1 MEGGCD
7 NPKPGQYDPNS
18 EQFSATKQARRVS
31 EMNDMKTK
39 IKTMNV
45 NVDDIS
51 GSEGSKMIAPEMED
65 QLKQNQQA
73 LDRRTSEEG
82 MPKDPAELVIP
93 RKRFGIFT
101 ISPVSLMKW
110 TKGTLKHPLSDIGKE
125 LDKDALRCFAA
136 IQRYMKDKPASQE
149 GKGDQADIRLVADR
163 GMCVVGLRTELY
175 LQVMKQLTDNPS
187 RQSYL
192 KGWEIL
198 CIITNCFAPPVPLAL
213 IVQRFLEK
221 EAFPQEKVTELLTDF
236 KWKELKGKELEDA
249 KLGLMAKYALQK
261 FRHTMRTPKG
271 RVPSVEEIEHFCEA
285 PFKFN
290 VFGEALE
297 NIVLNSENVDEASR
311 LPKVLSFLAEA
322 VLLLGGHASEGIFRV
337 PGDLDG
343 IISLK
348 MRIERGDYNLE
359 GVHDAAVAASLLK
372 MWVRELEEPLIP
384 NRFYSRCL
392 EIHEVQA
399 AMDVVDELP
408 QLNRSCIKYL
418 AKYLQVV
425 GDPVNQPKTKMSVSN
440 LAIVFAPNLLRCP
453 TDNPFIILQN
463 SKREQRFV
471 KIIVNYLDE

>member
-1 MEGGCD
+1 MGD
-7 NPKPGQYDPNS
+7 RPKS
-18 EQFSATKQARRVS
+18 
-31 EMNDMKTK
+31 
-39 IKTMNV
+39 
-45 NVDDIS
+45 
-51 GSEGSKMIAPEMED
+51 SEG
-65 QLKQNQQA
+65 Q
-73 LDRRTSEEG
+73 G
-82 MPKDPAELVIP
+82 
-93 RKRFGIFT
+93 
-101 ISPVSLMKW
+101 
-110 TKGTLKHPLSDIGKE
+110 
-125 LDKDALRCFAA
+125 DKL
-136 IQRYMKDKPASQE
+136 
-149 GKGDQADIRLVADR
+149 DIRIVADR

-187 RQSYL
+187 KESYL

-198 CIITNCFAPPVPLAL
+198 CVISNCFAPPLQLAM
-213 IVQRFLEK
+213 IVRQFLEK
-221 EAFPQEKVTELLTDF
+221 QAFTQEKVTELLTDL
-236 KWKELKGKELEDA
+236 KWKKLEGTELEDA

-261 FRHTMRTPKG
+261 FKHTVKTPKG

-297 NIVLNSENVDEASR
+297 NIMHNPQNVDTSSR
-311 LPKVLSFLAEA
+311 LPRVLSFLAEA

-343 IISLK
+343 IIALR
-348 MRIERGDYNLE
+348 MRIERGNYDLE
-359 GVHDAAVAASLLK
+359 GIQDAAVPASLLK

-384 NRFYSRCL
+384 TKFYTRCL
-392 EIHEVQA
+392 QISQVQA

-418 AKYLQVV
+418 AKYLQLV

-453 TDNPFIILQN
+453 TDNPLVILQN
-463 SKREQRFV
+463 SKAEQKFV